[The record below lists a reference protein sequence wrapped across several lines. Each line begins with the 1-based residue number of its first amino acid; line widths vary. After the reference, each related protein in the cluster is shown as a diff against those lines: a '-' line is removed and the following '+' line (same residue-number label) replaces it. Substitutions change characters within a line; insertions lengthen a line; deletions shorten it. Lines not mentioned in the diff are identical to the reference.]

1 MRLPIPYNADRKTA
15 ERIILE
21 AARRHSTKT
30 EDLSE
35 EALADLEKR
44 YVIKREE
51 LDPRVFFRITDNWVE
66 MSVRFV
72 TPDHGIRAVKDAMS
86 REILDGLDA
95 VKIGIASGTY
105 EVVGMPE
112 LKVRLTG

>member
-1 MRLPIPYNADRKTA
+1 MRLPIPFNASRSTA

-21 AARRHSTKT
+21 AARRHTTKI

-35 EALADLEKR
+35 DALEELEKR

-51 LDPRVFFRITDNWVE
+51 LAPRVFFRITDNWVE

-72 TPDHGIRAVKDAMS
+72 TPDHGVRAVKDAMS
-86 REILDGLDA
+86 REILDGLDTA
-95 VKIGIASGTY
+95 KIGIASGTY

-112 LKVRLTG
+112 LKVRMTQ